1 MHELLVCLRGRTISD
16 GHLLDEELPLADGP
30 AAALARLDHLERCR
44 HPVQSAAKAKPTP
57 ALRSPQRRARPSPET
72 SNERAM

>member
-30 AAALARLDHLERCR
+30 AAALARLDHLDLERCR
-44 HPVQSAAKAKPTP
+44 HSVQSAG
-57 ALRSPQRRARPSPET
+57 
-72 SNERAM
+72 

>member
-44 HPVQSAAKAKPTP
+44 HFVQSAG
-57 ALRSPQRRARPSPET
+57 
-72 SNERAM
+72 

>member
-44 HPVQSAAKAKPTP
+44 HPVQSAGQQTTAVGPWRFP
-57 ALRSPQRRARPSPET
+57 PSSPEP
-72 SNERAM
+72 

>member
-30 AAALARLDHLERCR
+30 AAALARLDHLGRCR
-44 HPVQSAAKAKPTP
+44 HPVQSASRRPPQSDHAIP
-57 ALRSPQRRARPSPET
+57 APGRPVAT
-72 SNERAM
+72 ATA